1 MHSRNPGGTQLHKVP
16 VTELIQYKNTSRH
29 IAQSRQEKINEASV
43 QGMLKGGKKL
53 ELRKLKKRFD

>member
-1 MHSRNPGGTQLHKVP
+1 MHSRNPGDTQLHKVP

-29 IAQSRQEKINEASV
+29 IEQSRQEKINEAGV

-53 ELRKLKKRFD
+53 EN